1 MKILIIH
8 QSYYPEMSGTARRA
22 KELAE
27 SFVKNGHTVNV
38 LTSTPR
44 AFRSFPDYEFKLLE
58 VFNNVNIYRVNTFF
72 EVNRNVFFRILSY
85 ASFFIRS
92 LRKAIKLSHKSDII
106 ISIAP
111 LSSGLIGAV
120 CQKVT
125 KKHHHFDVPDMLPD
139 LGIAAGMLK
148 NKLLISFL
156 YKVEKWVYN
165 NSSTI
170 SGCTKGHV
178 KAIKNKN
185 ITTKDIYW
193 IPDWIDENFFN
204 TNAEIFISEVKKKY
218 NFNDK
223 KLISFVGNIGAL
235 QKPDV
240 FIEVMRLMQ
249 EEGYD
254 ELLFLFI
261 GDGIMLRDLKFLVK
275 KYHLNNVKFVG
286 KVKREYVPSL
296 MKISTVL
303 VTNYVPNK
311 HLDLYIPGKLF
322 EYAISKKPIIMG
334 SNGDAKD
341 FINKF
346 KLGIAVPPSNI
357 NKFKE
362 SILAV
367 ANDSF
372 KFNPDIKSFISLYS
386 ISHVTSLYNNIFN
399 KIKFDD

>member
-8 QSYYPEMSGTARRA
+8 QAYYPEMSGTARRA

-27 SFVKNGHTVNV
+27 SFVNNGHTVNV

-44 AFRSFPDYEFKLLE
+44 AYRSFPDYDFKLFE
-58 VFNNVNIYRVNTFF
+58 IFNDVNIYRVKTFF
-72 EVNRNVFFRILSY
+72 EINKNVFFRMLSY
-85 ASFFIRS
+85 ASFFIQS
-92 LRKAIKLSHKSDII
+92 IRKAIKLSYKSDII

-148 NKLLISFL
+148 NKLFIKFL
-156 YKVEKWVYN
+156 YKIEKWVYN
-165 NSSTI
+165 NSRSI
-170 SGCTKGHV
+170 SGCTVGHV
-178 KAIKNKN
+178 KAIKNKK

-193 IPDWIDENFFN
+193 IPDWIDELFFN
-204 TNAEIFISEVKKKY
+204 NNADLFISEVRKKY
-218 NFNDK
+218 NLHNK

-235 QKPDV
+235 QNPGV
-240 FIEVMRLMQ
+240 FIEVMRLLKK
-249 EEGYD
+249 EGHD
-254 ELLFLFI
+254 EFLFLFI
-261 GDGIMLRDLKFLVK
+261 GDGIMLTDLKNLVS
-275 KYHLNNVKFVG
+275 KYDLNNVEFVG

-303 VTNYVPNK
+303 VTNYIPNE

-322 EYAISKKPIIMG
+322 EYAISNKPIIMG

-341 FINKF
+341 FVNKF
-346 KLGIAVPPSNI
+346 KLGISVPPSNI
-357 NKFKE
+357 NSFKE
-362 SILAV
+362 AILTV
-367 ANDSF
+367 SNDNY
-372 KFNPDIKSFISLYS
+372 KFNPDIESFTSLYS
-386 ISHVTSLYNNIFN
+386 IKHVTSLYNNIFN
-399 KIKFDD
+399 KIKLND